1 MLLFQKPKIDYKREL
16 SKEETVNYTKQLQN
30 NPLLWLLLDEL
41 EAGWYSQFKGTL
53 KSYERDHYHC
63 GMLSIDRLRSKII
76 TKLQSISKYDK
87 KE

>member
-1 MLLFQKPKIDYKREL
+1 MLIFQKPKIDYKREL
-16 SKEETVNYTKQLQN
+16 SKEETANFAKQLQH

-41 EAGWYSQFKGTL
+41 ETGWYNQFKGTL
-53 KSYERDHYHC
+53 KPHEREHYHC

-76 TKLQSISKYDK
+76 TKLQTITKHDK